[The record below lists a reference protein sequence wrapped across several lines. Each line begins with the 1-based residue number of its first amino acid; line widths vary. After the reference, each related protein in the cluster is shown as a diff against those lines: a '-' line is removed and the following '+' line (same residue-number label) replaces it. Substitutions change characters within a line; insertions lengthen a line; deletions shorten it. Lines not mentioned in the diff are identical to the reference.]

1 MPRVFW
7 CQKCQAQTG
16 ALVIETQTLCPDCK
30 NPVDWKEIGYV
41 LTADDRIFLK
51 ENHIRPD

>member
-1 MPRVFW
+1 MRVFW

-16 ALVIETQTLCPDCK
+16 ALVIETRAVCPDCR

-41 LTADDRIFLK
+41 LTKDDRDFLR
-51 ENHIRPD
+51 ENRIRAD